1 MQLAFQ
7 TVYCSFFLF
16 FFSLLPSTAY
26 INDAPLPYT
35 LPVSAS
41 RWVVGNP
48 SASSIA
54 PLPQLAKPS
63 QATTRRKESKAM
75 QGRSMKMM
83 PIGVPKVAYRV
94 PGSPSADWVDIYNR
108 LYRERIIFLGQ
119 EIDDDYANQ
128 IIGVL
133 LYLDQEDSTRP
144 IYMYINCPG
153 GSVIAGLAIYD
164 VMKLI
169 RSEVVTINIGM
180 SASMASFLL
189 AAGKP
194 GKRLALPHSRV
205 MIHQPMGGSQGQAED
220 IRVEAN
226 QILRI
231 KDNLVKMYS
240 LMTGRTKEQIIE
252 DLDRDNYLSAEE
264 ALEHGLIDEIVE
276 LEKDINPEGSGDIFA
291 DPTRLFSGSTGDA
304 DPLAALP

>member
-1 MQLAFQ
+1 MLLDFIKRSNIKLLCIDFDKTLVSVQTHGRWTETAEELAIYVRPEFKKLIKYAFNNQIYVSIVTYSSQVKLVKKCLELNFPILYKDIIVRGTNQRYNINSQL
-7 TVYCSFFLF
+7 LNN
-16 FFSLLPSTAY
+16 LGI
-26 INDAPLPYT
+26 INT
-35 LPVSAS
+35 SRKNKMIAS
-41 RWVVGNP
+41 V
-48 SASSIA
+48 I
-54 PLPQLAKPS
+54 LEIKY
-63 QATTRRKESKAM
+63 K
-75 QGRSMKMM
+75 
-83 PIGVPKVAYRV
+83 
-94 PGSPSADWVDIYNR
+94 YNIKIN
-108 LYRERIIFLGQ
+108 LNNIIL
-119 EIDDDYANQ
+119 IDDDYANQ

-205 MIHQPMGGSQGQAED
+205 MIHQPMGGAQGQAED

-231 KDNLVKMYS
+231 KDNLVAMYS

-264 ALEHGLIDEIVE
+264 APGHSGRH
-276 LEKDINPEGSGDIFA
+276 EGA
-291 DPTRLFSGSTGDA
+291 W
-304 DPLAALP
+304 AALCLPHEC